1 MFFSPKHTPDFLQLL
16 CNLTIDIWGSRD
28 YNIVYIPKD
37 FEGKLVFPGRL
48 QRAGG
53 RCEPELKGQAIWFL
67 SRFCEPARQ

>member
-1 MFFSPKHTPDFLQLL
+1 MFFSPKHKAVFLQLL
-16 CNLTIDIWGSRD
+16 CNLTIDIWGSGD

-37 FEGKLVFPGRL
+37 IEGKLVFPGRL

-53 RCEPELKGQAIWFL
+53 WCEPELKGLAIWFL